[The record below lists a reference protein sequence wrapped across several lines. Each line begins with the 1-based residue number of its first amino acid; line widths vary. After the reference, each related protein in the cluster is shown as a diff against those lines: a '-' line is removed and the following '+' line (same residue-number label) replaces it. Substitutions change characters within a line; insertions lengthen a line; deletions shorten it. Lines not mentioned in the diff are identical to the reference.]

1 MIPSVRRFRL
11 PKGTQ
16 LPRSAPLG
24 VRSTAPLDTQLD
36 EGDAVWIT
44 PPTGGPLDSVSISLL
59 LPEPATLGSGLVMI
73 GPIAGES
80 GLLSRVFGRE
90 VRVPRAVRG
99 SALLL
104 AGYRNV
110 GGAVDPA
117 SGLDLCWAEV

>member
-11 PKGTQ
+11 PKGST

-24 VRSTAPLDTQLD
+24 VRANAPLDTQLD

-44 PPTGGPLDSVSISLL
+44 PPNSGPIDPVSISLL
-59 LPEPATLGSGLVMI
+59 LPEPSSLGSGLVMI

-80 GLLSRVFGRE
+80 GLLSRVLGRE

-104 AGYRNV
+104 VTMNCNWPLPPAAAG
-110 GGAVDPA
+110 
-117 SGLDLCWAEV
+117 S